1 MTLQPASGARDLNP
15 QQVRKN
21 HLIAS
26 KLSSLYQLWGY
37 ERISPPHIERL
48 ETLMAAGGIS
58 NNEILKIVS
67 DEPLGL
73 RPEITASIV
82 RAASTRFRE
91 YERPLRFWSTGTSF
105 KCNQSIDG
113 GIDIEESF
121 QSGVELI
128 GTKAINAEIELL
140 SLLIESLKVIEIDKK
155 YKMTLLIGNTY
166 LLELILSS
174 FDSTKRNQIK
184 NILCNLD
191 YIGLTKLNVQN
202 EQKIFIKKMMHMRG
216 RPKKVLTN
224 LQNIYGSNSY
234 IDNLRELFIII
245 EPLAKEKSI
254 DVQLDP
260 TLGTK
265 YRLYSGLTFSL
276 VSSSSGAPIIIAK
289 GGRYDDL
296 VKKFSSSDQ
305 NCYGIGFSISIDKI
319 RELTSSFELTNSL
332 ILSILIL
339 NPIPKQLLS
348 LVLNFF
354 TKSSY
359 LPPLAI
365 TTGALDDDETNENV
379 NPLYNLYFVPNV
391 GSS

>member
-15 QQVRKN
+15 QQVKKN
-21 HLIAS
+21 DLIAS

-37 ERISPPHIERL
+37 ERISPPHIERI

-82 RAASTRFRE
+82 RAASTRFKE

-105 KCNQSIDG
+105 KCNQNIDG

-140 SLLIESLKVIEIDKK
+140 SLLIESLKVIEIDQK

-166 LLELILSS
+166 LLGLILSS
-174 FDSTKRNQIK
+174 FNSNIIDQIK
-184 NILCNLD
+184 DILCDLD
-191 YIGLTKLNVQN
+191 YIALRTLDIND
-202 EQKIFIKKMMHMRG
+202 EQRNFIKKIMNMRG
-216 RPKKVLTN
+216 TPEKVLTS
-224 LQNIYGSNSY
+224 LKKIYGSNSY
-234 IDNLRELFIII
+234 IDNLKELFTII
-245 EPLAKEKSI
+245 EPLANDKGIE
-254 DVQLDP
+254 VQLDP

-265 YRLYSGLTFSL
+265 YKLYSGLTFSL
-276 VSSSSGAPIIIAK
+276 VSSSSSAPIIIAK

-305 NCYGIGFSISIDKI
+305 NCYGIGFSISIDKV
-319 RELTSSFELTNSL
+319 RELVSSNKEIQFKNEKVLIAYAQSSNLYKALKQQNEWHKKGVISVISHEPSRTDDSTN
-332 ILSILIL
+332 
-339 NPIPKQLLS
+339 QLL
-348 LVLNFF
+348 
-354 TKSSY
+354 KSNRCSK
-359 LPPLAI
+359 I
-365 TTGALDDDETNENV
+365 EWID
-379 NPLYNLYFVPNV
+379 
-391 GSS
+391 

>member
-48 ETLMAAGGIS
+48 DTLMAAGGIS

-82 RAASTRFRE
+82 RAASTRFNE

-140 SLLIESLKVIEIDKK
+140 SLLIESLEIIEIDQK
-155 YKMTLLIGNTY
+155 YEMTLLIGNTY

-174 FDSTKRNQIK
+174 FDSAQIDQIK
-184 NILCNLD
+184 NILSDLD
-191 YIGLTKLNVQN
+191 YIALSTLDVKD
-202 EQKIFIKKMMHMRG
+202 EQRMFIRNIMNMRG
-216 RPKKVLTN
+216 TPEKVLTN
-224 LQNIYGSNSY
+224 LKKIYGSNSY
-234 IDNLRELFIII
+234 IDNLKELFTII
-245 EPLAKEKSI
+245 EPLAKEKGI
-254 DVQLDP
+254 EVQLDP

-265 YRLYSGLTFSL
+265 YKLYSGLTFSL
-276 VSSSSGAPIIIAK
+276 VSSSSSAPTIIAK
-289 GGRYDDL
+289 GGRYDNL
-296 VKKFSSSDQ
+296 VEKFSSSDH
-305 NCYGIGFSISIDKI
+305 NCFGIGFSISIDKV
-319 RELTSSFELTNSL
+319 RELVTSNIGSRDNSEKVLIAYKQSTSLCKALKQQKQWHNKGIISVISQEPLKTNEAT
-332 ILSILIL
+332 
-339 NPIPKQLLS
+339 NQLLKS
-348 LVLNFF
+348 NRC
-354 TKSSY
+354 TK
-359 LPPLAI
+359 I
-365 TTGALDDDETNENV
+365 EWID
-379 NPLYNLYFVPNV
+379 
-391 GSS
+391 

>member
-82 RAASTRFRE
+82 RAASTRFDE

-113 GIDIEESF
+113 GIDIEETF

-140 SLLIESLKVIEIDKK
+140 SLLIESLKIIEIDQE

-174 FDSTKRNQIK
+174 LDSTKIDQIK
-184 NILCNLD
+184 NILCDLD
-191 YIGLTKLNVQN
+191 YIALSKLDVKD
-202 EQKIFIKKMMHMRG
+202 EQRMFIKKILNMRG
-216 RPKKVLTN
+216 TPEKILTD
-224 LQNIYGSNSY
+224 LKNIYGSNSY
-234 IDNLRELFIII
+234 IENLKELFYII
-245 EPLAKEKSI
+245 EPLAKEKGI

-265 YRLYSGLTFSL
+265 YKLYSGLTFSL
-276 VSSSSGAPIIIAK
+276 VSSSPSAPVIIAK

-296 VKKFSSSDQ
+296 VQKFSSSDH
-305 NCYGIGFSISIDKI
+305 NCFGIGFSLSIDKI
-319 RELTSSFELTNSL
+319 RELVSSNEEMKCNNEKVLIAYKQSASLYKALKQQKEWHNKGIISVISHEPQKTNDAT
-332 ILSILIL
+332 
-339 NPIPKQLLS
+339 NQLLKS
-348 LVLNFF
+348 NRC
-354 TKSSY
+354 TK
-359 LPPLAI
+359 I
-365 TTGALDDDETNENV
+365 EWID
-379 NPLYNLYFVPNV
+379 
-391 GSS
+391 

>member
-15 QQVRKN
+15 QQVKKN

-48 ETLMAAGGIS
+48 DTLMAAGGIS

-82 RAASTRFRE
+82 RAASTRFHE
-91 YERPLRFWSTGTSF
+91 YQRPLRFWSTGTSF

-140 SLLIESLKVIEIDKK
+140 SLLIESLKVIKIDQK

-166 LLELILSS
+166 LLELIVSS
-174 FDSTKRNQIK
+174 FDSTRINQIK
-184 NILCNLD
+184 NILCDLD
-191 YIGLTKLNVQN
+191 YIELNRLDVKEEQRILLKNIMNMRGKPEKILTKL
-202 EQKIFIKKMMHMRG
+202 KD
-216 RPKKVLTN
+216 
-224 LQNIYGSNSY
+224 IYGSNFY
-234 IDNLRELFIII
+234 IESLKELFAII
-245 EPLAKEKSI
+245 EPLAKENGI
-254 DVQLDP
+254 EVQLDP

-265 YRLYSGLTFSL
+265 YKLYSGLTFSL
-276 VSSSSGAPIIIAK
+276 VSSSSSAPIIIAK

-305 NCYGIGFSISIDKI
+305 NCFGIGFSISIDKV
-319 RELTSSFELTNSL
+319 RELVSSSEEIKDNNEKILIAYKQSGSLYKALKRQKEFHLKGIVSL
-332 ILSILIL
+332 ISHEPLMTDDAT
-339 NPIPKQLLS
+339 NKLL
-348 LVLNFF
+348 
-354 TKSSY
+354 KSNRCSKVEW
-359 LPPLAI
+359 I
-365 TTGALDDDETNENV
+365 D
-379 NPLYNLYFVPNV
+379 
-391 GSS
+391 

>member
-48 ETLMAAGGIS
+48 DTLTAAGGIS

-82 RAASTRFRE
+82 RAASTRFNE
-91 YERPLRFWSTGTSF
+91 YERPLRFWSAGTSF

-140 SLLIESLKVIEIDKK
+140 SLLIESLEVIEIDQK

-174 FDSTKRNQIK
+174 FDSTKIDQIK
-184 NILCNLD
+184 KILCDLD
-191 YIGLTKLNVQN
+191 YIALTTLDVKE
-202 EQKIFIKKMMHMRG
+202 EQRMFIKTIMNMRG
-216 RPKKVLTN
+216 KPEKVLTN
-224 LQNIYGSNSY
+224 LKNIYGSNSY
-234 IDNLRELFIII
+234 IDKLTELFTII
-245 EPLAKEKSI
+245 EPLAKEKGI
-254 DVQLDP
+254 EVQLDP

-265 YRLYSGLTFSL
+265 YKL
-276 VSSSSGAPIIIAK
+276 
-289 GGRYDDL
+289 
-296 VKKFSSSDQ
+296 
-305 NCYGIGFSISIDKI
+305 
-319 RELTSSFELTNSL
+319 
-332 ILSILIL
+332 
-339 NPIPKQLLS
+339 
-348 LVLNFF
+348 
-354 TKSSY
+354 
-359 LPPLAI
+359 
-365 TTGALDDDETNENV
+365 
-379 NPLYNLYFVPNV
+379 
-391 GSS
+391 

>member
-15 QQVRKN
+15 QQVKKN
-21 HLIAS
+21 DLIAS

-37 ERISPPHIERL
+37 ERISPPHIERI

-82 RAASTRFRE
+82 RAASTRFKE

-105 KCNQSIDG
+105 KCNQNIDG

-140 SLLIESLKVIEIDKK
+140 SLLIESLKVIEIDQK

-166 LLELILSS
+166 LLGLILSS
-174 FDSTKRNQIK
+174 FNSNIIDQIK
-184 NILCNLD
+184 DILCDLD
-191 YIGLTKLNVQN
+191 YIALRTLDIND
-202 EQKIFIKKMMHMRG
+202 EQRNFIKKIMNMRG
-216 RPKKVLTN
+216 SPEKVLTRLN
-224 LQNIYGSNSY
+224 KIYGSNSY
-234 IDNLRELFIII
+234 IDNLKELFTII
-245 EPLAKEKSI
+245 EPLANDKGIE
-254 DVQLDP
+254 VQLDP

-265 YRLYSGLTFSL
+265 YKLYSGLTFSL
-276 VSSSSGAPIIIAK
+276 VSSSSSAPIIIAK

-305 NCYGIGFSISIDKI
+305 NCYGIGFSISIDKV
-319 RELTSSFELTNSL
+319 RELVSSNKEIQFNNEKVLIAYSQSSNLYKALKQQNEWHKKGVISVISHEPSRTDDSTN
-332 ILSILIL
+332 
-339 NPIPKQLLS
+339 QLL
-348 LVLNFF
+348 
-354 TKSSY
+354 KSNRCSK
-359 LPPLAI
+359 I
-365 TTGALDDDETNENV
+365 EWID
-379 NPLYNLYFVPNV
+379 
-391 GSS
+391 

>member
-48 ETLMAAGGIS
+48 DTLMAAGGIS

-82 RAASTRFRE
+82 RAASTRFNN

-140 SLLIESLKVIEIDKK
+140 SLLIESLEVIEIDQK
-155 YKMTLLIGNTY
+155 YKLTLLIGNTY

-174 FDSTKRNQIK
+174 FDLNRKDQVK
-184 NILCNLD
+184 NILCDLD
-191 YIGLTKLNVQN
+191 YIELSKLDV
-202 EQKIFIKKMMHMRG
+202 EKEERMFIKNIMNMRG
-216 RPKKVLTN
+216 SPERILTE
-224 LQNIYGSNSY
+224 LRKLYGSNSY
-234 IDNLRELFIII
+234 IENLIELFIII
-245 EPLAKEKSI
+245 EPLAKEKGI
-254 DVQLDP
+254 EVQLDP

-265 YRLYSGLTFSL
+265 YKLYSGLTFSL
-276 VSSSSGAPIIIAK
+276 VSSSTSAPVILAK

-296 VKKFSSSDQ
+296 VRKFSARDH
-305 NCYGIGFSISIDKI
+305 NCFGIGFSISIDKV
-319 RELTSSFELTNSL
+319 RELVSSSEEMNSNKEKVLIAYKQSASLYKALKRQKEFHLQGIVSL
-332 ILSILIL
+332 ISHEPLKT
-339 NPIPKQLLS
+339 NDATDQLLKS
-348 LVLNFF
+348 NRC
-354 TKSSY
+354 TK
-359 LPPLAI
+359 I
-365 TTGALDDDETNENV
+365 EWID
-379 NPLYNLYFVPNV
+379 
-391 GSS
+391 

>member
-15 QQVRKN
+15 QQVKKN

-26 KLSSLYQLWGY
+26 KLSTLYQLWGY

-48 ETLMAAGGIS
+48 DTLMAAGGIS

-82 RAASTRFRE
+82 RAASTRFNE
-91 YERPLRFWSTGTSF
+91 YERPLRFWSTATSF
-105 KCNQSIDG
+105 KCNQNIDG

-140 SLLIESLKVIEIDKK
+140 SLLIESLKVIEIDQK

-174 FDSTKRNQIK
+174 FDSISRDQVKS
-184 NILCNLD
+184 ILCDLD
-191 YIGLTKLNVQN
+191 YIALSALDIKD
-202 EQKIFIKKMMHMRG
+202 EQRVFIRNIMNMRG
-216 RPKKVLTN
+216 KPEKVLTD
-224 LQNIYGSNSY
+224 LKKIYGSNSY
-234 IDNLRELFIII
+234 IDNLNELFTII
-245 EPLAKEKSI
+245 EPLAKEKGI
-254 DVQLDP
+254 EVQLDP

-265 YRLYSGLTFSL
+265 YKLYSGLTFSL
-276 VSSSSGAPIIIAK
+276 VSSSSSAPVIIAK

-296 VKKFSSSDQ
+296 VKKFSSNDHNS
-305 NCYGIGFSISIDKI
+305 YGIGFSIGIDKV
-319 RELTSSFELTNSL
+319 RELVTSNIENYDNSEKVLIAYKQSTSLYKALKQQKEWHNKGIISVISQEPLKTHEETN
-332 ILSILIL
+332 
-339 NPIPKQLLS
+339 QLLKS
-348 LVLNFF
+348 NRC
-354 TKSSY
+354 TK
-359 LPPLAI
+359 I
-365 TTGALDDDETNENV
+365 EWID
-379 NPLYNLYFVPNV
+379 
-391 GSS
+391 

>member
-48 ETLMAAGGIS
+48 DTLMAAGGIS

-82 RAASTRFRE
+82 RAASTRFDE

-105 KCNQSIDG
+105 KCNPSIDG

-140 SLLIESLKVIEIDKK
+140 SLLIESLKTIEIDQE

-174 FDSTKRNQIK
+174 LDSTKIDQIK
-184 NILCNLD
+184 NILCDLD
-191 YIGLTKLNVQN
+191 YIALSKLDVID
-202 EQKIFIKKMMHMRG
+202 EQKIFIKKILNMRG
-216 RPKKVLTN
+216 TPEKILTD
-224 LQNIYGSNSY
+224 LKNIYGANSY
-234 IDNLRELFIII
+234 IENLKELFTII
-245 EPLAKEKSI
+245 EPLAKEKGI
-254 DVQLDP
+254 EVQLDP

-265 YRLYSGLTFSL
+265 YKLYSGLTFSL
-276 VSSSSGAPIIIAK
+276 VSSSPSAPVIIAK
-289 GGRYDDL
+289 GGRYDEL
-296 VKKFSSSDQ
+296 VKKFSSRDH
-305 NCYGIGFSISIDKI
+305 NCFGIGFSISIDKI
-319 RELTSSFELTNSL
+319 RELVSSNEQIKGNNEKVLIAYKQSTSLYKALKQQKKWHNKGIISVISHEPLKTNEST
-332 ILSILIL
+332 
-339 NPIPKQLLS
+339 NQLLKS
-348 LVLNFF
+348 NRC
-354 TKSSY
+354 TK
-359 LPPLAI
+359 I
-365 TTGALDDDETNENV
+365 EWID
-379 NPLYNLYFVPNV
+379 
-391 GSS
+391 

>member
-15 QQVRKN
+15 QQVKKN

-37 ERISPPHIERL
+37 ERISPPHIERID
-48 ETLMAAGGIS
+48 TLMAAGGIS

-82 RAASTRFRE
+82 RAASTRFND
-91 YERPLRFWSTGTSF
+91 YDRPLRFWSTGTSF

-140 SLLIESLKVIEIDKK
+140 SLLIEALNVIEIDQK

-174 FDSTKRNQIK
+174 FDSAQIDQIK
-184 NILCNLD
+184 NILCDLD
-191 YIGLTKLNVQN
+191 YISLRTLDVKDEL
-202 EQKIFIKKMMHMRG
+202 KTFIKKIMNMRG
-216 RPKKVLTN
+216 TPEEVLTN
-224 LQNIYGSNSY
+224 LKFIYGSNSY
-234 IDNLRELFIII
+234 IDNLEELFTII
-245 EPLAKEKSI
+245 EPLAKDKGI
-254 DVQLDP
+254 AVQLDP

-265 YRLYSGLTFSL
+265 YKLYSGLTFSL
-276 VSSSSGAPIIIAK
+276 VSSSTSAPVIIAK

-296 VKKFSSSDQ
+296 VKKFSS
-305 NCYGIGFSISIDKI
+305 NNHNNFGIGFSISIDKV
-319 RELTSSFELTNSL
+319 RELVSSNNEVQAKNEKVLIAYKQSASLYKALNQQKEWHNKGVISVISHEPLKTNDST
-332 ILSILIL
+332 
-339 NPIPKQLLS
+339 NQLLKS
-348 LVLNFF
+348 NRC
-354 TKSSY
+354 TK
-359 LPPLAI
+359 I
-365 TTGALDDDETNENV
+365 EWID
-379 NPLYNLYFVPNV
+379 
-391 GSS
+391 

>member
-21 HLIAS
+21 HLISS

-48 ETLMAAGGIS
+48 DTLMAAGGIS

-82 RAASTRFRE
+82 RAASTRFNE

-140 SLLIESLKVIEIDKK
+140 SLLIESLEIIEIDQK

-174 FDSTKRNQIK
+174 FDSTKIDQIK
-184 NILCNLD
+184 DILSNLD
-191 YIGLTKLNVQN
+191 YIALSKLDIKD
-202 EQKIFIKKMMHMRG
+202 EQRMFIRNIMNMRG
-216 RPKKVLTN
+216 TPEKVLTN
-224 LQNIYGSNSY
+224 LKKIYGSNTY
-234 IDNLRELFIII
+234 IDNLKELFTII
-245 EPLAKEKSI
+245 EPLAKEKGI
-254 DVQLDP
+254 EVQLDP

-265 YRLYSGLTFSL
+265 YKLYSGLTFSL
-276 VSSSSGAPIIIAK
+276 VSSSSSAPTIIAK
-289 GGRYDDL
+289 GGRYDNL
-296 VKKFSSSDQ
+296 VEKFSSSDY
-305 NCYGIGFSISIDKI
+305 NCFGIGFSISIDKV
-319 RELTSSFELTNSL
+319 RELVTSNIENRGNSEKVLIAYKQSTSLRKALKQQKQWHNKGIISVISQEPLKTNEAT
-332 ILSILIL
+332 
-339 NPIPKQLLS
+339 NQLLKS
-348 LVLNFF
+348 NRC
-354 TKSSY
+354 TK
-359 LPPLAI
+359 I
-365 TTGALDDDETNENV
+365 EWID
-379 NPLYNLYFVPNV
+379 
-391 GSS
+391 

>member
-21 HLIAS
+21 HLIAA

-37 ERISPPHIERL
+37 ERISPPHIERID
-48 ETLMAAGGIS
+48 TLMAAGGIS

-82 RAASTRFRE
+82 RAASTRIDE

-140 SLLIESLKVIEIDKK
+140 SLLIESLKIIEIDQE

-174 FDSTKRNQIK
+174 FDSPRIDQIK
-184 NILCNLD
+184 NILCDLD
-191 YIGLTKLNVQN
+191 YIALSKLDVKD
-202 EQKIFIKKMMHMRG
+202 EQRMFIKKILNMRG
-216 RPKKVLTN
+216 KPERILTD
-224 LQNIYGSNSY
+224 LKNIYGSNSY
-234 IDNLRELFIII
+234 IENLKELFTII
-245 EPLAKEKSI
+245 EPLSKDKGIE
-254 DVQLDP
+254 VQLDP

-265 YRLYSGLTFSL
+265 YKLYSGLTFSL
-276 VSSSSGAPIIIAK
+276 VSSSPSAPIIIAK

-296 VKKFSSSDQ
+296 VKKFSSS
-305 NCYGIGFSISIDKI
+305 NHKSFGIGFSISIDKI
-319 RELTSSFELTNSL
+319 RELVSSSEEMKANIEKVLIAYKQSTSLYKALKQQKEWHNKGIISVISHEPLKTNDAT
-332 ILSILIL
+332 
-339 NPIPKQLLS
+339 NQLLKS
-348 LVLNFF
+348 NRC
-354 TKSSY
+354 TK
-359 LPPLAI
+359 I
-365 TTGALDDDETNENV
+365 EWID
-379 NPLYNLYFVPNV
+379 
-391 GSS
+391 

>member
-15 QQVRKN
+15 QQVKKN

-37 ERISPPHIERL
+37 DRISPPHIERL
-48 ETLMAAGGIS
+48 DTLMAAGGIS

-82 RAASTRFRE
+82 RAASTRFNE

-140 SLLIESLKVIEIDKK
+140 SLLIESLKVIEVDQK

-166 LLELILSS
+166 LLELILNS
-174 FDSTKRNQIK
+174 FDSIIKNQIK
-184 NILCNLD
+184 NILCDLD
-191 YIGLTKLNVQN
+191 YIALTKLKVED
-202 EQKIFIKKMMHMRG
+202 EQRMFIKKIMDMRG
-216 RPKKVLTN
+216 TPQKILTN
-224 LQNIYGSNSY
+224 LKNIYGSNSY
-234 IDNLRELFIII
+234 IENLKELFTII
-245 EPLAKEKSI
+245 EPLAKEKGI
-254 DVQLDP
+254 EVQLDP

-265 YRLYSGLTFSL
+265 YKLYSGLTFSL
-276 VSSSSGAPIIIAK
+276 VSSSSSAPVIIAK

-296 VKKFSSSDQ
+296 VKKFSSIDH
-305 NCYGIGFSISIDKI
+305 NCFGIGFSISIDKV
-319 RELTSSFELTNSL
+319 RELVTSSKEMSTNSEK
-332 ILSILIL
+332 ILIAYKQSASL
-339 NPIPKQLLS
+339 YKALKQQKKWHNKGIISVISHEPLKTNNATNQLLKS
-348 LVLNFF
+348 NRC
-354 TKSSY
+354 TK
-359 LPPLAI
+359 I
-365 TTGALDDDETNENV
+365 EWID
-379 NPLYNLYFVPNV
+379 
-391 GSS
+391 

>member
-26 KLSSLYQLWGY
+26 KLSSLYRLWGY

-48 ETLMAAGGIS
+48 DTLMAAGGIS

-82 RAASTRFRE
+82 RAASTRFNE

-105 KCNQSIDG
+105 KCNQRIDG

-140 SLLIESLKVIEIDKK
+140 SLLIESLKIIEIDQE

-174 FDSTKRNQIK
+174 FDSTRIDQIK
-184 NILCNLD
+184 NILCDLD
-191 YIGLTKLNVQN
+191 FIALSKLDVTD
-202 EQKIFIKKMMHMRG
+202 EQSMFIKKILNMRG
-216 RPKKVLTN
+216 EPEKILTN
-224 LQNIYGSNSY
+224 LKNIYGSNSY
-234 IDNLRELFIII
+234 IENLKELFTII
-245 EPLAKEKSI
+245 EPLAKEKGI
-254 DVQLDP
+254 EVQLDP

-265 YRLYSGLTFSL
+265 YKLYSGLTFSL
-276 VSSSSGAPIIIAK
+276 VSSSPSAPVIIAK

-305 NCYGIGFSISIDKI
+305 NCFGIGFSISIDKI
-319 RELTSSFELTNSL
+319 RELVSSKDEMKGNNEKVLIAYKQSESLYKALKQKKEWHNKGIISVISHEPLKTNDAT
-332 ILSILIL
+332 
-339 NPIPKQLLS
+339 NQLLKS
-348 LVLNFF
+348 NRC
-354 TKSSY
+354 TK
-359 LPPLAI
+359 I
-365 TTGALDDDETNENV
+365 EWID
-379 NPLYNLYFVPNV
+379 
-391 GSS
+391 

>member
-48 ETLMAAGGIS
+48 DTLMAAGGIS

-82 RAASTRFRE
+82 RAASTRFNE

-140 SLLIESLKVIEIDKK
+140 SLLIESLEIIEIDQK
-155 YKMTLLIGNTY
+155 YEMTLLIGNTY

-174 FDSTKRNQIK
+174 FDSAQIDQIK
-184 NILCNLD
+184 NILSDLD
-191 YIGLTKLNVQN
+191 YIALSTLDVKD
-202 EQKIFIKKMMHMRG
+202 EQRMFIRNIMNMRG
-216 RPKKVLTN
+216 TPEKVLTN
-224 LQNIYGSNSY
+224 LKKIYGSNSY
-234 IDNLRELFIII
+234 IDNLKELFTII
-245 EPLAKEKSI
+245 EPLAKEKGI
-254 DVQLDP
+254 EVQLDP

-265 YRLYSGLTFSL
+265 YKLYSGLTFSL
-276 VSSSSGAPIIIAK
+276 VSSSSSAPTIIAK
-289 GGRYDDL
+289 GGRYDNL
-296 VKKFSSSDQ
+296 VEKFSSSDH
-305 NCYGIGFSISIDKI
+305 NCFGIGFSISIDKV
-319 RELTSSFELTNSL
+319 RELVASNIENLDNSEKVLIAYKQSNSL
-332 ILSILIL
+332 YKALKQQKQWHNKGIISVISQEPLKTNEAI
-339 NPIPKQLLS
+339 NQLLKS
-348 LVLNFF
+348 NRC
-354 TKSSY
+354 TK
-359 LPPLAI
+359 I
-365 TTGALDDDETNENV
+365 EWID
-379 NPLYNLYFVPNV
+379 
-391 GSS
+391 

>member
-48 ETLMAAGGIS
+48 DTLMAAGGIS

-82 RAASTRFRE
+82 RAASTRFNE

-140 SLLIESLKVIEIDKK
+140 SLLIESLKTIDIDQK

-166 LLELILSS
+166 LLELILRS
-174 FDSTKRNQIK
+174 FDSTRIDQIK
-184 NILCNLD
+184 NILCDLD
-191 YIGLTKLNVQN
+191 YIALSKLDIKD
-202 EQKIFIKKMMHMRG
+202 EQRIFIKKILNMRG
-216 RPKKVLTN
+216 KPESILSDLK
-224 LQNIYGSNSY
+224 NIYGSNSY
-234 IDNLRELFIII
+234 IENLKELFNII
-245 EPLAKEKSI
+245 EPLAKENGI
-254 DVQLDP
+254 EVQLDP

-265 YRLYSGLTFSL
+265 YKLYSGLTFSL
-276 VSSSSGAPIIIAK
+276 VSSSPSAPVIIAK

-296 VKKFSSSDQ
+296 VKKFSLSDH
-305 NCYGIGFSISIDKI
+305 NCFGIGFSISIDKI
-319 RELTSSFELTNSL
+319 MELVSSSEEIISNNEKVLIAYKQSASLYKALKQQKEWHNKGIISIISHEPLKTNDAT
-332 ILSILIL
+332 
-339 NPIPKQLLS
+339 NQLLKS
-348 LVLNFF
+348 NRC
-354 TKSSY
+354 TK
-359 LPPLAI
+359 I
-365 TTGALDDDETNENV
+365 EWID
-379 NPLYNLYFVPNV
+379 
-391 GSS
+391 

>member
-48 ETLMAAGGIS
+48 DTLMAAGGIS

-82 RAASTRFRE
+82 RAASTRFNE

-105 KCNQSIDG
+105 KCNQNIDG

-140 SLLIESLKVIEIDKK
+140 SLLIESLKIIEIDQE

-174 FDSTKRNQIK
+174 FDSTRIEEIK
-184 NILCNLD
+184 NILCDLD
-191 YIGLTKLNVQN
+191 YIALNKLDIKD
-202 EQKIFIKKMMHMRG
+202 EQRIFINKILNMRG
-216 RPKKVLTN
+216 KPEKILTD
-224 LQNIYGSNSY
+224 LKNIYGSNSY
-234 IDNLRELFIII
+234 IENLKELFTII
-245 EPLAKEKSI
+245 EPLAKEKGI
-254 DVQLDP
+254 EVQLDP

-265 YRLYSGLTFSL
+265 YKLYSGLTFSL
-276 VSSSSGAPIIIAK
+276 VSSSPSAPVIIAK

-296 VKKFSSSDQ
+296 VKKFSSGDH
-305 NCYGIGFSISIDKI
+305 NCFGIGFSISIDKI
-319 RELTSSFELTNSL
+319 RELVSSREEVKVNNEKVLIAYKQSASLYKALKQQNEWHNKGIISIISHEPLKTN
-332 ILSILIL
+332 
-339 NPIPKQLLS
+339 
-348 LVLNFF
+348 
-354 TKSSY
+354 
-359 LPPLAI
+359 
-365 TTGALDDDETNENV
+365 DETNQLLKSNRCTKIEWID
-379 NPLYNLYFVPNV
+379 
-391 GSS
+391 

>member
-15 QQVRKN
+15 QQVKKN

-73 RPEITASIV
+73 RPEMTASIV
-82 RAASTRFRE
+82 RAASTRFKD

-105 KCNQSIDG
+105 KCNHRIDG

-140 SLLIESLKVIEIDKK
+140 SLLIESLKITGVNQK
-155 YKMTLLIGNTY
+155 YKTTLLIGNTY
-166 LLELILSS
+166 LIELILSS
-174 FDSTKRNQIK
+174 VDSSNLDQIK
-184 NILCNLD
+184 KILNDLD
-191 YIGLTKLNVQN
+191 YITLSKLEIDQDQKCFIKKIMNTRGEPDKILTKL
-202 EQKIFIKKMMHMRG
+202 KD
-216 RPKKVLTN
+216 
-224 LQNIYGSNSY
+224 IYGSNNC
-234 IDNLRELFIII
+234 INNLEELFKIIK
-245 EPLAKEKSI
+245 PLANDEGI
-254 DVQLDP
+254 DIQLDP

-265 YRLYSGLTFSL
+265 YKLYSGLTFSL
-276 VSSSSGAPIIIAK
+276 ISSSVSAPVVIAK

-296 VKKFSSSDQ
+296 VSKFSINNQ
-305 NCYGIGFSISIDKI
+305 NSYGIGFSISIDKL
-319 RELTSSFELTNSL
+319 RELITVEEEMKEKNEKVLIVYNQSTSLYKAL
-332 ILSILIL
+332 
-339 NPIPKQLLS
+339 KQQNLWHKKGIIS
-348 LVLNFF
+348 VICHEPF
-354 TKSSY
+354 KSK
-359 LPPLAI
+359 I
-365 TTGALDDDETNENV
+365 ETNELLKSNRCTKIEWID
-379 NPLYNLYFVPNV
+379 
-391 GSS
+391 

>member
-48 ETLMAAGGIS
+48 DTLMAAGGIS

-67 DEPLGL
+67 DESLGL

-82 RAASTRFRE
+82 RAASTRFNE

-140 SLLIESLKVIEIDKK
+140 SLLIESLKIIEIDQE

-174 FDSTKRNQIK
+174 FDSTRIEEIK
-184 NILCNLD
+184 NILSDLD
-191 YIGLTKLNVQN
+191 YIALSKLDIKD
-202 EQKIFIKKMMHMRG
+202 EQRIFINKILNMRG
-216 RPKKVLTN
+216 KPEKILTD
-224 LQNIYGSNSY
+224 LKNIYGSNPY
-234 IDNLRELFIII
+234 IENLKELFTII
-245 EPLAKEKSI
+245 EPLAKEKGI
-254 DVQLDP
+254 EVQLDP

-265 YRLYSGLTFSL
+265 YKLYSGLTFSL
-276 VSSSSGAPIIIAK
+276 VSSSPSAPVIIAK

-296 VKKFSSSDQ
+296 VKKFSSRDH
-305 NCYGIGFSISIDKI
+305 NCFGIGFSISIDKI
-319 RELTSSFELTNSL
+319 RELVSSREEMKVNNEKVLIAYKQSASLYKALKQQKEWHNKGIISIISHEPLMTN
-332 ILSILIL
+332 
-339 NPIPKQLLS
+339 
-348 LVLNFF
+348 
-354 TKSSY
+354 
-359 LPPLAI
+359 
-365 TTGALDDDETNENV
+365 DETNKLLQSNRCTKIEWID
-379 NPLYNLYFVPNV
+379 
-391 GSS
+391 